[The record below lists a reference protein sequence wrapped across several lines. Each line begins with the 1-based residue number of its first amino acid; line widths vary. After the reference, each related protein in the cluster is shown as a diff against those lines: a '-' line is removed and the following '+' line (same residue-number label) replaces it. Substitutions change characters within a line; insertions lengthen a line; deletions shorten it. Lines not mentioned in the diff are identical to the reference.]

1 MNFRLSQTD
10 KRYLDDTEKEAFEAS
25 GGEGRQAEALS
36 RVKSFRARENYRQ
49 NAPVNT
55 TDRAPGGGFGGG
67 GSLSALRGQEKR
79 EEEARAEGFRPDLPS
94 TRPEDPRY

>member
-25 GGEGRQAEALS
+25 GGEGRQAQALS

-49 NAPVNT
+49 NAPIRT
-55 TDRAPGGGFGGG
+55 
-67 GSLSALRGQEKR
+67 S
-79 EEEARAEGFRPDLPS
+79 
-94 TRPEDPRY
+94 